1 MSSMKTLH
9 IQKGFDVNIQ
19 GKPASTVD
27 TPASLSHLAV
37 LPERIPFIKPRLRV
51 KEGEKVRIG
60 SVLYEDKRNPDV
72 KFLSP
77 GGGVVEEIKF
87 GRRRVIQ
94 EIIVRLDAK
103 ESYET
108 FETFSPEVLNR
119 VDRSQLVKAILA
131 GGLWCLFKALPF
143 GDMPQPSHS
152 PPAVIVNLDSTE
164 PFQPEVGIYL
174 EGKSAEFE
182 FGMKLLERFTDR
194 VFLSTC
200 RTGPLTSNRLNQ
212 RLTHRLTGP
221 YPAGDPGVL
230 LYHFKKGPKDN
241 RSWTINGQDLILL
254 ASLLMNGRYPTER
267 TVAVGGSLAEKP
279 GHLSARLGTQI
290 SALIPAVA
298 KNGQKVR
305 YIAGGVFRGYQT
317 RPDSFLG
324 LRETS
329 LLAVPE
335 ADRKE
340 FFGFARPGYEKQ
352 SYSRT
357 FLSHFRK
364 VPFDID
370 CSLHGEERAC
380 INCGYCAEVC
390 AVDILPQFLLKTIL
404 AEEVEEALAHGM
416 LDCVSCGLCTYVCPS
431 KINIRDRI
439 EKAKTEYYHEIYS

>member
-1 MSSMKTLH
+1 
-9 IQKGFDVNIQ
+9 
-19 GKPASTVD
+19 
-27 TPASLSHLAV
+27 
-37 LPERIPFIKPRLRV
+37 
-51 KEGEKVRIG
+51 
-60 SVLYEDKRNPDV
+60 
-72 KFLSP
+72 
-77 GGGVVEEIKF
+77 
-87 GRRRVIQ
+87 
-94 EIIVRLDAK
+94 
-103 ESYET
+103 
-108 FETFSPEVLNR
+108 
-119 VDRSQLVKAILA
+119 
-131 GGLWCLFKALPF
+131 
-143 GDMPQPSHS
+143 
-152 PPAVIVNLDSTE
+152 
-164 PFQPEVGIYL
+164 
-174 EGKSAEFE
+174 
-182 FGMKLLERFTDR
+182 
-194 VFLSTC
+194 
-200 RTGPLTSNRLNQ
+200 
-212 RLTHRLTGP
+212 
-221 YPAGDPGVL
+221 
-230 LYHFKKGPKDN
+230 
-241 RSWTINGQDLILL
+241 
-254 ASLLMNGRYPTER
+254 
-267 TVAVGGSLAEKP
+267 VAVGGSLAEKP
-279 GHLSARLGTQI
+279 GHLSARLGAQI

-404 AEEVEEALAHGM
+404 AEAVEEALAHGM